1 MQYAF
6 SEGIP
11 IDVTFFDGAF
21 GTYYRALT
29 GVRQPCEM
37 ANLSDPSLVCEIHR
51 AYVEAGANAVKT
63 NTFAASLGTMAA
75 DTLERVLAAG
85 VRLAVEAAGDRAQVF
100 GDMGPVASADRD
112 AAEDYLFLA
121 QAFARLGLTRFLF
134 ETMDEFDP
142 LVPAIRWIRG
152 QVPGAVVA
160 VSFAASQDGYTGAGL
175 FYRDLIRAARA
186 EGVDF
191 TGLNCVSGPA
201 HMLGLIKKLDL
212 SRGDILAMPN
222 AGYPARV
229 NGRLLYED
237 NPGYFAE
244 KLLEMKRLGV
254 RVLGGCCGTTPE
266 HIRRAVA
273 RCEGATLS
281 IPAEARTPEKTD
293 SPVVIS
299 PLAEKLSRGPVA
311 LVEVDPPVDAD
322 TGHLLEAARRLK
334 RAGTDAL
341 TLADSPLAR
350 ARADSLMMAALAIRE
365 TGVDAIP
372 HLTCRD
378 RNRIAMRGALLAAH
392 ALGVRGALAVTG
404 DPIPGAAHGPDETA
418 AADKGVFN
426 FNSYTLIDF
435 IRGMNQGPL
444 QSAPLFILAA
454 LNVSAQNFDAE
465 LRRAEKKLDRGAGG
479 FITQSIFSPE
489 GVKNLRRAR
498 EALGAPVI
506 AGIMP
511 VASYKNAVFLNSE
524 VPGVSI
530 PKDFVDSLEGQPRD
544 VVTARTL
551 AFSSELIGEARP
563 FCAGFSLMT
572 PLKRVDLAEALLKMV
587 KGGT

>member
-1 MQYAF
+1 
-6 SEGIP
+6 
-11 IDVTFFDGAF
+11 
-21 GTYYRALT
+21 
-29 GVRQPCEM
+29 M
-37 ANLSDPSLVCEIHR
+37 ANLTDPARVLEIHR
-51 AYVEAGANAVKT
+51 AYVEAGANAIKT
-63 NTFAASLGTMAA
+63 NTFAAGPGVMDAE
-75 DTLERVLAAG
+75 TLEGVLSAG
-85 VRLAVEAAGDRAQVF
+85 VRLAREAAEGRAQVLA
-100 GDMGPVASADRD
+100 DMGPVTSADRD
-112 AAEDYLFLA
+112 TADDYLVLA
-121 QAFARLGLTRFLF
+121 QVFARLGLTRFLF
-134 ETMDEFDP
+134 ETMDEFEP
-142 LVPAIRWIRG
+142 LIPAIRWIRA

-175 FYRDLIRAARA
+175 FYQDLIRTARA

-201 HMLGLIKKLDL
+201 HMLGLIKNLDL
-212 SRGDILAMPN
+212 SHGDVLAMPN

-254 RVLGGCCGTTPE
+254 RALGGCCGTTPE
-266 HIRRAVA
+266 HIRRAVV
-273 RCEGATLS
+273 RCEGASLS
-281 IPAEARTPEKTD
+281 IPAEARALAKSD
-293 SPVVIS
+293 APVRVS
-299 PLAEKLSRGPVA
+299 PLAEKLSRGSVV

-322 TGHLLEAARRLK
+322 PGYLLDAAHRLK
-334 RAGTDAL
+334 RAGADAL

-365 TGVDAIP
+365 AGIDAIP

-392 ALGVRGALAVTG
+392 ALGIRGALAVTG
-404 DPIPGAAHGPDETA
+404 DPIPGAAHGPDESA

-426 FNSYTLIDF
+426 FNSFSLIDF
-435 IRGMNQGPL
+435 IRGLNQGPL
-444 QSAPLFILAA
+444 QSAPMFILAA
-454 LNVSAQNFDAE
+454 LNIGAQNFDAE
-465 LRRAEKKLDRGAGG
+465 LRRAEKKLERGAVG
-479 FITQSIFSPE
+479 FVTQSIFGLE
-489 GVKNLRRAR
+489 GIQNLRRAH

-524 VPGVSI
+524 VPGVKI
-530 PKDFVDSLEGQPRD
+530 PQGFVDSLEGQPRD
-544 VVTARTL
+544 VVTERTL
-551 AFSSELIGEARP
+551 AFSSELIAEARP
-563 FCAGFSLMT
+563 FSAGFSLMT
-572 PLKRVDLAEALLKMV
+572 PLKRVDLAEALLNMV

>member
-1 MQYAF
+1 MLVP
-6 SEGIP
+6 EGIP
-11 IDVTFFDGAF
+11 IDVPFFDGAF
-21 GTYYRALT
+21 GTYYRSLT

-37 ANLSDPSLVCEIHR
+37 ANLTDPARVLSIHR

-63 NTFAASLGTMAA
+63 NTFAANPDTMDAE
-75 DTLERVLAAG
+75 TLERVLAAG
-85 VRLAVEAAGDRAQVF
+85 ARLAVEAAGGRAQVF
-100 GDMGPVASADRD
+100 GDMGPVASAERD
-112 AAEDYLFLA
+112 AADDYLFLA

-134 ETMDEFDP
+134 ETMDEFEP
-142 LVPAIRWIRG
+142 LIPAIRWIRG
-152 QVPGAVVA
+152 QVPGAVIA
-160 VSFAASQDGYTGAGL
+160 VSFAASQDGYTGAGH
-175 FYRDLIRAARA
+175 FYRDLIQAARA
-186 EGVDF
+186 EGADF

-201 HMLGLIKKLDL
+201 HMLGLIRNLDL

-254 RVLGGCCGTTPE
+254 RALGGCCGTTPE

-273 RCEGATLS
+273 RCEGSALS
-281 IPAEARTPEKTD
+281 IPAEVRPQAKPEK
-293 SPVVIS
+293 PVHVS
-299 PLAEKLSRGPVA
+299 PLAERLSRGLVA

-322 TGHLLEAARRLK
+322 TGHLLDAARRLK
-334 RAGTDAL
+334 RAGADAL

-365 TGVDAIP
+365 AGVDAIP

-404 DPIPGAAHGPDETA
+404 DPIPGASHGPGES

-426 FNSYTLIDF
+426 FNSFTLIDF
-435 IRGMNQGPL
+435 VRGMNQGPF
-444 QSAPLFILAA
+444 QSAPMFILAA
-454 LNVSAQNFDAE
+454 LNTGAQNFDAE
-465 LRRAEKKLDRGAGG
+465 LRRAEKKLARGADG
-479 FITQSIFSPE
+479 FVTQSIFSME

-511 VASYKNAVFLNSE
+511 VASHKNAVFLNSE

-530 PKDFVDSLEGQPRD
+530 PKAFVDSLEGQPRD
-544 VVTARTL
+544 VVTGRTL
-551 AFSSELIGEARP
+551 AFCRELIGEARP
-563 FCAGFSLMT
+563 FSAGFSLMT
-572 PLKRVDLAEALLKMV
+572 PMRRVDLTEALLNMI